1 MKFIVTIKDPDCLH
15 DAIRDAVKAEVAKL
29 ELPEDEAE
37 NIIETRMEKVHE
49 KLSKWVDY
57 GEYYQI
63 EFDTDANTAT
73 VVPYK

>member
-1 MKFIVTIKDPDCLH
+1 MKFTVTIKDPDCLH

-37 NIIETRMEKVHE
+37 DIIETRIEKVSN
-49 KLSKWVDY
+49 KLAKWVEY
-57 GEYYQI
+57 GEYFKI